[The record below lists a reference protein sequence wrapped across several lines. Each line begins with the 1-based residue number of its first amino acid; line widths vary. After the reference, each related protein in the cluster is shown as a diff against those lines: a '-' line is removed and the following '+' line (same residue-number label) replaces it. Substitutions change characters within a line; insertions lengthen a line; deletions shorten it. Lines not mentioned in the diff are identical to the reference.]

1 MHTGMILSYYG
12 CVVCSSLLLPIG
24 HWFLLKSQTSKL
36 NSEILELQTP
46 VRGYEIRQIT
56 AMGSEIFLKSKFSGK
71 KEASFPQPIAQFRN
85 SMYDIPSSVSE
96 SRIKGFNLKKMQY
109 LRSAYI
115 HPQTRQI
122 CSSKHRL
129 VRDIQLLK
137 LCPSVLVATV
147 CVGISS
153 YFMFTD
159 YLLSS

>member
-1 MHTGMILSYYG
+1 MILSYYG
-12 CVVCSSLLLPIG
+12 FVVCGSLLLPIG
-24 HWFLLKSQTSKL
+24 HWFLVKSQTSKL

-46 VRGYEIRQIT
+46 VRGYEISQIRP
-56 AMGSEIFLKSKFSGK
+56 MGSEIFLKSTFSGK
-71 KEASFPQPIAQFRN
+71 KNTSLPQNLTQFRS
-85 SMYDIPSSVSE
+85 SMYDIPSLMSE
-96 SRIKGFNLKKMQY
+96 SCINGFRLKKFQY
-109 LRSAYI
+109 LHSAYI

-147 CVGISS
+147 CVGISG